1 MGRYTGSR
9 TGRTSTSCFPHCF
22 VAAVARAAAGLSLF
36 ILAPPGHARELEPIA
51 QTVADINAVLRAE
64 DAALGGARGVPLFID
79 GGRRFLYQE
88 EGRGGMGVM
97 LVDIPTGRVKPL
109 AEPAVIRKALAAA
122 GANPDVAELD
132 GVSDDVGT
140 LYFRIG
146 ERMAAFDRRTRRA
159 RFAPER
165 DRWAEMHRPRV
176 ISDQF
181 PQTYG
186 DLVEAASPDGRSF
199 ITQRDGNL
207 WLRDVGGGEHPLTSD
222 ASRDLIWG
230 GTEESAQ
237 QFNVH
242 WSPDGRKIATVLLDN
257 RNVPHEPL
265 AHYVDRRT
273 RIENIPFSRVG
284 EPISR
289 FSLYAIDV
297 ATGARTP
304 IDTGDTADHYVNLL
318 GWSAKGDI
326 YYQVVSRDQKS
337 VEFYR
342 ADARSG
348 ASRRVA
354 VERSNT
360 YVDTPFSL
368 GPQLLTP
375 LKTRDGFLLFS
386 ERDGVRRLYLND
398 GSGGEDI
405 RLGGELGLVTRI
417 VAMDE
422 KRDRLF
428 VLAAAPGD
436 RPYDTALYSLPL
448 NGGAAR
454 RLTPGPGFREVWAAP
469 DANGFVVRTSNPQ
482 TPPRVELVLADGG
495 RITEVSRSSDA
506 KLRGMGFSE
515 PETFVA
521 RAIDDRFDVRG
532 LILKP
537 FDFDPRRRYP
547 VVEMIYGGMQVSHTP
562 KSYYGFGDLGAGYN
576 SVPAR
581 ILLHHGFVVVF
592 VDAPGTPDRG
602 RAYQDATY
610 GIWPQT
616 VVANHAKWLRD
627 AARDR
632 PWMDL
637 NRVGIFG
644 SSWGGYMS
652 QRALADAPELYK
664 VAVAMAAVAD
674 FDDHQMY
681 IEPFMG
687 LREQNPE
694 GYAAAS
700 IYPRIPQIRGRI
712 LSIGFPLD
720 INAGFSPTMKFV
732 DAMAAA
738 DKDIDLFVLP
748 RINHQ
753 VTCCDPHSATY
764 TYAVI
769 TRYFRR
775 WLGDSD

>member
-1 MGRYTGSR
+1 MCQNAGPR
-9 TGRTSTSCFPHCF
+9 TGRTSVSRLADFSI
-22 VAAVARAAAGLSLF
+22 AAVAKAVAGLSLF
-36 ILAPPGHARELEPIA
+36 IFAPPGQARELEPIA
-51 QTVADINAVLRAE
+51 QTVADIEVVLRTE
-64 DAALGGARGVPLFID
+64 DAALGGARGMPVFLK
-79 GGRRFLYQE
+79 GGRTLLYQD
-88 EGRGGMGVM
+88 EGRGSMRVT
-97 LVDIPTGRVKPL
+97 LVDIPSGRVTQLTVPSVMH
-109 AEPAVIRKALAAA
+109 AALSAA
-122 GANPDVAELD
+122 GANPSAAELD
-132 GVSDDVGT
+132 GASDDLRT
-140 LYFRIG
+140 LYFRIEG
-146 ERMAAFDRRTRRA
+146 RMAAFDRQAGRA
-159 RFAPER
+159 RFMPER
-165 DRWAEMHRPRV
+165 DRWAKLHRARV
-176 ISDQF
+176 ISDQL

-186 DLVEAASPDGRSF
+186 DLVEAMSPDGRSF
-199 ITQRDGNL
+199 ITQRDSNL
-207 WLRDVGGGEHPLTSD
+207 WLRNVEGGERQLTFDGSL
-222 ASRDLIWG
+222 DLIWG

-242 WSPDGRKIATVLLDN
+242 WSPDGRKIATVQLDN

-273 RIENIPFSRVG
+273 RIETIPFSRVG

-289 FSLYAIDV
+289 FSLFVIDV
-297 ATGARTP
+297 RTGVRTS
-304 IDTGDTADHYVNLL
+304 IDAGDTADHYVNLL

-326 YYQVVSRDQKS
+326 YYQLVSRDQKI

-342 ADARSG
+342 ADASSG

-354 VERSNT
+354 VERSMT

-386 ERDGVRRLYLND
+386 ERDGLRRLYLDD
-398 GSGGEDI
+398 GSGSEEV

-417 VAMDE
+417 VALDE
-422 KRDRLF
+422 KRGRVV

-469 DANGFVVRTSNPQ
+469 DASAFVVRTSDPQ
-482 TPPRVELVLADGG
+482 TPPRVELVVADGG
-495 RITEVSRSSDA
+495 RITEVSRSSDT

-521 RAIDDRFDVRG
+521 RAADDRFDVRG

-537 FDFDPRRRYP
+537 FGFDPRRRYP

-562 KSYYGFGDLGAGYN
+562 KSFYGFGDLGAGYN

-616 VVANHAKWLRD
+616 VVANHEKWLRD

-637 NRVGIFG
+637 DRVGIFG

-652 QRALADAPELYK
+652 QRALADAPDLYK
-664 VAVAMAAVAD
+664 VAVSMAAVAD
-674 FDDHQMY
+674 LDDHQMY

-732 DAMAAA
+732 DAMVAA

-775 WLGDSD
+775 WLGE